1 MIAAAYW
8 KLPEVG
14 LKLLRLL
21 PAVKRQHIQRI
32 VKESGND
39 AWCVLVLDCGRTYL
53 TSLHSP
59 GKFPEHLGD
68 LVFTG
73 NVAQYMLKFGPV
85 KTGKPGEQ
93 ALYEESVEIPAARM
107 PQSGS
112 APTGQ
117 QIIRV
122 DMTGNWLI
130 RWTATDS
137 DLPFAF
143 MRAYHRQ
150 LANYMPIFETGLPRL
165 ETAQLISAPGYPFI
179 AATLLEVCD
188 ALIHRN
194 LRSVTTASLS
204 LQCVT
209 TICG

>member
-1 MIAAAYW
+1 M
-8 KLPEVG
+8 G

-39 AWCVLVLDCGRTYL
+39 DWCVMVIDCERTYL
-53 TSLHSP
+53 TWLRSP
-59 GKFPEHLGD
+59 GNFPEHLRD
-68 LVFTG
+68 LIFTG
-73 NVAQYMLKFGPV
+73 NAAQYMLKFGPV

-112 APTGQ
+112 APAGQ
-117 QIIRV
+117 QVIRV

-150 LANYMPIFETGLPRL
+150 LANYMPIFETGLSRL

-194 LRSVTTASLS
+194 LRSVTTVGLS
-204 LQCVT
+204 QHLAAIVS
-209 TICG
+209 G